1 MDFLKKRIVF
11 LVIAWVLSLVSWVM
25 FLFGNVNYGIDMTWG
40 TQSEFSYEWE
50 ISIDDLYKD
59 ITHISGEFNQLNNNI
74 INWVNVY
81 GVTGQNQ
88 IVLIVWFHEL
98 DDEKALETLKT
109 DFNELTQNYLETL
122 PNNFIQTRYINIWKN
137 FWDYIKNTAK
147 ITLALGLIAISI
159 YIVWAFFGVANGLN
173 TYSFAWIVLITLLF
187 DILVTTWLYIVTGII
202 FPEFQ
207 VDIFF
212 ITALLTILWYSI
224 NNTIVVFDRVRFN
237 IKQMIS
243 QKKKLYEIINISLTE
258 TIKRSIFTSLT
269 LLFVLITTFLFGP
282 ELMRWF
288 LLSLIFWVTL
298 GTFSSLLLAPSL
310 LFELNK
316 NAQLK
321 VYEKKIIS
329 DDDKIVV

>member
-81 GVTGQNQ
+81 SVTGQNQ